1 LYATAGAE
9 VYTGGFVATL
19 AYQEMASL
27 LRNLGFTFIV
37 WHRLMR
43 AMGRETASEHPFG
56 SRRAMK
62 TVLHRA
68 VADSLAEL
76 MGILTVFAVALF
88 ETLLAILIDGNL
100 TCAVAK
106 CRGQTVDLQLLLLY
120 GIVLGVRL
128 LALVLER
135 ALLVRVIEYYTRT
148 GAARVH
154 VRQLTL
160 RQTDPIPVMEHTS
173 FESERASELGSHS
186 HAPFAGIESIPI
198 PIAGSRNSWSVHP
211 PISVAPEAEPHRA
224 VGNNGSI
231 ENLRPLRTSS
241 RSVALRTSLS
251 ANSTRISDELTIG
264 FKRLKYE
271 VRKLLGSDNARTTN
285 ALVVAVFILVISVS
299 SGIQNGY

>member
-1 LYATAGAE
+1 

-27 LRNLGFTFIV
+27 LRNLGFTRIV

-43 AMGRETASEHPFG
+43 EMGRETASEHPFG
-56 SRRAMK
+56 TRRAMK

-88 ETLLAILIDGNL
+88 ETLLASLIDGNL
-100 TCAVAK
+100 SCAVAK
-106 CRGQTVDLQLLLLY
+106 CRAQTADLQLLSLY
-120 GIVLGVRL
+120 GIVLGVRVL
-128 LALVLER
+128 VLVLER
-135 ALLVRVIEYYTRT
+135 ALLVKVIEYYTRT

-154 VRQLTL
+154 VRQLTP

-173 FESERASELGSHS
+173 FESERASELVSHS
-186 HAPFAGIESIPI
+186 HAPIAGIESIPI
-198 PIAGSRNSWSVHP
+198 PVVGFRNSWSVQP
-211 PISVAPEAEPHRA
+211 PTYLAPEAEPHRA
-224 VGNNGSI
+224 VGSNGSI
-231 ENLRPLRTSS
+231 ENLRPLRTNS
-241 RSVALRTSLS
+241 RGVALRTSLS

-264 FKRLKYE
+264 VKRFKYE

-285 ALVVAVFILVISVS
+285 TLVIAVFIMVISVS
-299 SGIQNGY
+299 SQIQNAY